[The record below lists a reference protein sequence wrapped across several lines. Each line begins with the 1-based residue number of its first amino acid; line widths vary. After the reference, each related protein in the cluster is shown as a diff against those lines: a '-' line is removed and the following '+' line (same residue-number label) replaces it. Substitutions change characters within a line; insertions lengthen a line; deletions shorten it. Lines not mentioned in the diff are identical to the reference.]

1 MEDKEILFAF
11 NEKTKKYELLK
22 TANTD
27 ITYCIKEC
35 KDKCWRHA
43 DNYNLEENVLYSFTK
58 ECIKTDF

>member
-35 KDKCWRHA
+35 TEKCWRHA